1 MKVIIEG
8 VDGVGKT
15 TLAKRIAKMFNLQ
28 YSHDSCPRT
37 FEEYRD
43 ELLNGANKVY
53 DRFFFGQFAGY
64 QSKSEKLISESEL
77 KDLIGIAKEKGVLIM
92 LCYDKVEN
100 ISKRFKHNEDDIKW
114 MEKTGFT
121 SIEEFIRHI
130 QTGFLNIAK
139 VGGDYINYID
149 MEQVIS
155 NNE

>member
-15 TLAKRIAKMFNLQ
+15 TLAKRIADMFNLQ
-28 YSHDSCPRT
+28 YSHDSRPRT

-64 QSKSEKLISESEL
+64 QSKSERLISESEL
-77 KDLIGIAKEKGVLIM
+77 KDLIGLAKEKGVLIL

-100 ISKRFKHNEDDIKW
+100 IVSRFKHNEDDKEW
-114 MEKTGFT
+114 MKKTGYT
-121 SIEEFIRHI
+121 SIEEFVRHI
-130 QTGFLNIAK
+130 QTGFLNVAK
-139 VGGDYINYID
+139 IGGDYINYID
-149 MEQVIS
+149 MEQVIRS
-155 NNE
+155 NE